1 MKKASVTME
10 IDRLVKYLEH
20 EKSLGAKT
28 VTLHGLATLISDH
41 WNSVIMTTEQQI

>member
-1 MKKASVTME
+1 MKASVTME
-10 IDRLVKYLEH
+10 IDKLIECLEH

-28 VTLHGLATLISDH
+28 VMLWGSATLISDH